1 MSQLMHEVTIKTVCS
16 VPLCPDGKMKLKYR
30 NINGA
35 VNVVHKASGII
46 SNIIIM

>member
-1 MSQLMHEVTIKTVCS
+1 MSQLMHEVTIKTVS
-16 VPLCPDGKMKLKYR
+16 GKRLCPDGKMKLKYR

>member
-1 MSQLMHEVTIKTVCS
+1 M
-16 VPLCPDGKMKLKYR
+16 PLCPDGKMKLKYR